1 MPRSLSGS
9 QYDCAEY
16 ASDYLAGPVE
26 SQLVVK
32 SRNNSLLL
40 MREDT
45 ISSSV
50 YDPFPAP
57 IYKSEQ
63 SGYRRDT
70 PLEEQKVMETE
81 KRVLAACMDLC
92 GSTERGLGLPE
103 YLNDQF
109 NFHTVEH
116 LRQNIDGIGLVNTIT
131 KCTGDGWLVMTD
143 DPANVFALCALSMIV
158 GRFFQE
164 DLSERTGIPKGHIP
178 QVRVGIGA
186 GRDIAVKM
194 PDGRP
199 DWMGDSARRVA
210 RMHQI
215 CKPGEIL
222 VCEEIRSS
230 ALRSF
235 EFQRLDFGERL
246 EELGLIPDDLQWEE
260 DFSIWVL
267 KDLSQTYYTS
277 DFEVQQ
283 ISDVES
289 QQWLVYLLERLGR
302 ATRAE
307 EVATYSANQL
317 VTGAG
322 SKLRTPGKVRDLLAD
337 LVRATGSYA
346 VARELVSLVP
356 SEELGVDLLNRLVA
370 KGPTGPDAVRCLQEF
385 KRHDVVPD
393 VVTYS
398 TLISQA
404 KTFDD
409 AKEWFAQMVAEGIKP
424 NVVTYSTLISQAKT
438 FDDAKEWFAQMV
450 AEGIKPNV
458 VTYNTLISQAKTF
471 DDAKEWFAQMVAEG
485 IKPDVVTYSTLFSK
499 NLSRLSAKALLHW
512 YHEQPY
518 HPDQPLQA
526 AISQYA
532 KGGSINHAF
541 RVALNYPHL
550 QASRVFLRK
559 LGPKAIARCEALL
572 KRNSNDPNATYTLGV
587 CYMLE
592 NRPDKAKAW
601 IAKAATLSRPG
612 KRKDALEAW
621 LGGKREF
628 PWS

>member
-1 MPRSLSGS
+1 
-9 QYDCAEY
+9 
-16 ASDYLAGPVE
+16 
-26 SQLVVK
+26 
-32 SRNNSLLL
+32 
-40 MREDT
+40 
-45 ISSSV
+45 
-50 YDPFPAP
+50 
-57 IYKSEQ
+57 
-63 SGYRRDT
+63 
-70 PLEEQKVMETE
+70 METE

-116 LRQNIDGIGLVNTIT
+116 LRRNIDGIGLVNTIT

-143 DPANVFALCALSMIV
+143 DPANVFALCALSMIA

-199 DWMGDSARRVA
+199 DWMGDSARRAA

-283 ISDVES
+283 VSYVES

-356 SEELGVDLLNRLVA
+356 SEELDVDLLNRLVA

-458 VTYNTLISQAKTF
+458 VTY
-471 DDAKEWFAQMVAEG
+471 
-485 IKPDVVTYSTLFSK
+485 STLFSK

-526 AISQYA
+526 AISQYR
-532 KGGSINHAF
+532 KKRLYTHAF
-541 RVALNYPHL
+541 RLALNYPHL
-550 QASRVFLRK
+550 QASRTVLKELGQKATRK
-559 LGPKAIARCEALL
+559 CEALL
-572 KRNSNDPNATYTLGV
+572 ERNPNHPNASYTLGI
-587 CYMLE
+587 CYILE
-592 NRPDKAKAW
+592 SRRDEAAAW
-601 IAKAATLSRPG
+601 IERAMSLARPG
-612 KRKDALEAW
+612 KRQDVLQAW
-621 LGGKREF
+621 LTGEREW
-628 PWS
+628 PW